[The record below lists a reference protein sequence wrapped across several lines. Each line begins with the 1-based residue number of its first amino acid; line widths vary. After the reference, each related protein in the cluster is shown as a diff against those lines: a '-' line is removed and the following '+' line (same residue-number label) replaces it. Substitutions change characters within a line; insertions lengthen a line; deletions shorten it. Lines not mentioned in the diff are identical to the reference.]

1 MVSES
6 EMRLVMG
13 KFATG
18 VVVVTTLDIIGRP
31 HFMTANSL
39 ISVSLLPPLILISVG
54 HERNSFKFL
63 KETGRFGISI
73 LRSDQKAIALQSSLS
88 EKNDGDIAS
97 VPYDL
102 DSHNMPMISGC
113 LGFLECLVEDQHIY
127 GDHSV
132 FIGLVKKTKIYSGS
146 PLLFFE
152 SKWAEIAGE

>member
-1 MVSES
+1 
-6 EMRLVMG
+6 MRLVMG

-18 VVVVTTLDIIGRP
+18 VVVVTTLDKIGRP

-39 ISVSLLPPLILISVG
+39 TSVSLLPPLILISVG
-54 HERNSFKFL
+54 HERNSFEFL
-63 KETGRFGISI
+63 KESGRFGISI
-73 LRSDQKAIALQSSLS
+73 LRSEQQAIALQSSLS
-88 EKNDGDIAS
+88 EKNDCEVES

-102 DSHNMPMISGC
+102 DSHSMPMISGC
-113 LGFLECLVEDQHIY
+113 LGFLECLVKNQHTY

-152 SKWAEIAGE
+152 GKWADMAGE

>member
-6 EMRLVMG
+6 DMRLVMG

-18 VVVVTTLDIIGRP
+18 VVVVTTVDKIGRP

-39 ISVSLLPPLILISVG
+39 TSVSLLPPLILISVG

-63 KETGRFGISI
+63 EETGRFGISI
-73 LRSDQKAIALQSSLS
+73 LRSDQQAIALQSSQS
-88 EKNDGDIAS
+88 EKNDCEDAS

-102 DSHNMPMISGC
+102 DSHSMPMISGC
-113 LGFLECLVEDQHIY
+113 LGFLECLVENQHTY

-152 SKWAEIAGE
+152 GKWAEMAGD